1 MSDSIVKSVFEFSGH
16 NLRVAGTADRP
27 LFRASDV
34 CQMIGVANVTDACN
48 RLDQDEIE
56 NFDSID
62 VQGKTRPIVH
72 VTESGLYGLVLGSRK
87 PEAKR
92 FRRWVTEEVL
102 PSIRK
107 TGSYGAPALP
117 TDPLELLR
125 LSLDAIAE
133 TRQRQAEQAARLANI
148 EESVALLE
156 SRAND
161 LAEGTGYISIVGWL
175 RARGRKAPSLGIRAT
190 MGREATA
197 ECKRIGCAVGTVPDD
212 RFGTVNTYPADLLDE
227 LFGETA

>member
-1 MSDSIVKSVFEFSGH
+1 MSDSIVKSVFEFSGQT
-16 NLRVAGTADRP
+16 LRVAGTAERP

-72 VTESGLYGLVLGSRK
+72 VTESGLYGLILGGRK
-87 PEAKR
+87 AEAKA
-92 FRRWVTEEVL
+92 FRRWVTEVVL
-102 PSIRK
+102 PEIRK
-107 TGSYGAPALP
+107 TGSYSTKAL
-117 TDPLELLR
+117 TMAEQCLAQAQAMVELER
-125 LSLDAIAE
+125 A
-133 TRQRQAEQAARLANI
+133 QAEQARQLAEVEDRI
-148 EESVALLE
+148 GQLE
-156 SRAND
+156 SGANA

-212 RFGTVNTYPADLLDE
+212 RFGVVNTYPADLLDE
-227 LFGETA
+227 LFGESV